1 VTSAAV
7 FARKQFTLLLEVMIL
22 KDPLTKLRISIS
34 SLLSALFVVLSLS
47 ACNVG
52 PSASGSAAP
61 SGIELT
67 ATSAEVPGSAATEAS
82 EVTEMTVASTTA
94 PPTPTPIELVLL
106 PPVETNP
113 PNTTYQ
119 PVTADQTRAPGT
131 ITQTQYSVTILTEDL
146 ISPWAVDVLPDGR
159 LVITEKAGTLRIM
172 TADGGLSE
180 PIGGFPVVDDRGQG
194 GLLDVAPAPDFASS
208 RMLYFT
214 LAELTEQGSLT
225 AVGRGRLSDDEKS
238 IENFEIIWRA
248 VPYYD
253 NSKHFG
259 SRLAFDQDGNIFV
272 TTGERSDLSTRPN
285 AQLLDNGY
293 GKVVHITP
301 DGDPVPGNPFIDVPG
316 ALPEIYSY
324 GHRNVQGLAIHP
336 ETGEVWISEM
346 GPRGGDELNLIKA
359 GGNYGWPA
367 ISYGIEYSGEPI
379 PGGLTVMDGMEQPV
393 YYWDPVLAPGGMT
406 FYTSGIIAE
415 WQGNLFIGGLGSRHI
430 SRLVLENGRVV
441 AEEWLLVDEGQR
453 FRDVCEGLDGAL
465 YTVTDGGLL
474 CRIG

>member
-1 VTSAAV
+1 
-7 FARKQFTLLLEVMIL
+7 M
-22 KDPLTKLRISIS
+22 KDPLTKLRILIS
-34 SLLSALFVVLSLS
+34 SLLSASLILLTLS
-47 ACNVG
+47 ACDG
-52 PSASGSAAP
+52 GTSASGTTAP
-61 SGIELT
+61 SSSELST
-67 ATSAEVPGSAATEAS
+67 ASAATSIAATTKSTKTNEVIETTKAS
-82 EVTEMTVASTTA
+82 EATTTA
-94 PPTPTPIELVLL
+94 APTPTPIELILVE
-106 PPVETNP
+106 PFETNP

-119 PVTADQTRAPGT
+119 PVSADQTRAPGT
-131 ITQTQYSVTILTEDL
+131 ITQTAYSVTILTGDL
-146 ISPWAVDVLPDGR
+146 ISPWAVAALPDGR

-180 PIGGFPVVDDRGQG
+180 PIGGFPAVDDRGQG
-194 GLLDVAPAPDFASS
+194 GLLDVAPAPDFTSS

-214 LAELTEQGSLT
+214 LAEFTEEGSLT
-225 AVGRGRLSDDEKS
+225 AVGRGRLSDDESS
-238 IENFEIIWRA
+238 IEDFEIIWRA
-248 VPYYD
+248 IPYYD
-253 NSKHFG
+253 NSSHFG
-259 SRLAFDQDGNIFV
+259 SRLAFDQSGNIFV
-272 TTGERSDLSTRPN
+272 TTGERADLSTRPN

-301 DGDPVPGNPFIDVPG
+301 DGDPVPGNPFIGVTG

-346 GPRGGDELNLIKA
+346 GPRGGDELNLIKS
-359 GGNYGWPA
+359 GGNYGWPV

-406 FYTSGIIAE
+406 FYTSGVIAE
-415 WQGNLFIGGLGSRHI
+415 WQGNLFIGGLGSEHI

-441 AEEWLLVDEGQR
+441 AEEWLLVDQGQR

-465 YTVTDGGLL
+465 YTITDSGLL
-474 CRIG
+474 YRIG